1 MVSWNTLYA
10 ECYKTKIVAFLTSP
24 ICTFT
29 NSTGHQSDKFELS
42 STLMNSKYTHMYTHT
57 HTYLQ
62 TKSISKGRIE
72 KINFKINILL
82 NVELFIG

>member
-42 STLMNSKYTHMYTHT
+42 STLTNSKYTHMYTHT
-57 HTYLQ
+57 HTHTHTLTYRQ
-62 TKSISKGRIE
+62 KVYQK
-72 KINFKINILL
+72 
-82 NVELFIG
+82 VELKKSTSKLIFY